1 VSTPRPYVPK
11 EIRAALDATGL
22 PWEVIHGK
30 KHNRLLLNGA
40 QVGVLAR
47 SKQKCSENY
56 QMKNTI
62 AAIRRAA
69 AAGSTGPSCR

>member
-1 VSTPRPYVPK
+1 MSRPSAFVPK
-11 EIRAALDATGL
+11 EVRAALDATGL
-22 PWEVIHGK
+22 PWEVVYGK

-40 QVGVLAR
+40 QVGVLSR
-47 SKQKCSENY
+47 SPKKCSENF

-69 AAGSTGPSCR
+69 AGSTGPSCR